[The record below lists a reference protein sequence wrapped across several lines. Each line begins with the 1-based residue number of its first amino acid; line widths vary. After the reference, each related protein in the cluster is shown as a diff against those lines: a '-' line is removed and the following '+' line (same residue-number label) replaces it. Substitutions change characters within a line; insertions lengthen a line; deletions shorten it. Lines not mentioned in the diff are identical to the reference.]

1 MYNICVK
8 LHEASKQGL
17 TILPLEIVDMLTV
30 RGITMMGPALEYGPF
45 NLGKAERYKDVRDPL
60 VLTISWKTLSPAM
73 RDSALL
79 DPGTYTSTCFVDL
92 YEAWLRSEAV
102 RSTKGEG
109 GAPVLVQPTAGS
121 QTRPRWPFPFG
132 RLW

>member
-1 MYNICVK
+1 MRVDPVKDETGEVWLHAYVFSKGVSKNMYNICVK

-17 TILPLEIVDMLTV
+17 TILPLEIVDMLKV

-92 YEAWLRSEAV
+92 Y
-102 RSTKGEG
+102 G
-109 GAPVLVQPTAGS
+109 GSALT
-121 QTRPRWPFPFG
+121 
-132 RLW
+132 